1 MKAPTF
7 TVGRLAKQAGVNV
20 ETVRYY
26 QRRGLLDQPDKPLDG
41 ARRYPVTA
49 VERIRFI
56 KRAQALGFTLE
67 EISVLLRLDEA
78 CACAETR
85 ELAVRKLAVIESKL
99 ADLTA
104 MRDVLKELVHQC
116 DEGAGQTPC
125 PIIRS
130 LAQN

>member
-7 TVGRLAKQAGVNV
+7 TIGRLAKQAGVNV

-41 ARRYPVTA
+41 ARRYPATA

-85 ELAVRKLAVIESKL
+85 ELAVRKLALIESKL